1 MDDMMEEMREEWG
14 KMMESMRK
22 LDDMMKTMPAEKMEE
37 KKMEWEKVKE
47 DMNNMQGM
55 MEGM

>member
-1 MDDMMEEMREEWG
+1 MEEMREEWG